1 MTRRPSE
8 DGSSSGNDL
17 EQYGPNIANTD
28 TEATAD
34 PADIAA
40 LLSSNTSN
48 PSIGMTMATLAVAAS
63 IGNGNTGRDDVQADT
78 HGDRESGVPTNLHS
92 DRESGAPTDNHGDRE
107 SGVPTNTHGASESS
121 APTDIYGT
129 G

>member
-17 EQYGPNIANTD
+17 EQHGPNIANTD

-40 LLSSNTSN
+40 LLSSSTS

-63 IGNGNTGRDDVQADT
+63 IGNDTNTGRDDVQTDT
-78 HGDRESGVPTNLHS
+78 HGDRESGTAQTIRTELKRPRGIV
-92 DRESGAPTDNHGDRE
+92 D
-107 SGVPTNTHGASESS
+107 THQ
-121 APTDIYGT
+121 DKIK
-129 G
+129 